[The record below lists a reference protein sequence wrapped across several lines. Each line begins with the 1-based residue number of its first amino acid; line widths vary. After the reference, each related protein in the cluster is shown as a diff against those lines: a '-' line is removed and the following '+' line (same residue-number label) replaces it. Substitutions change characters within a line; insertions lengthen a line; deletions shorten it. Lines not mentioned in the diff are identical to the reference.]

1 MRRLM
6 ALAVTISLRVI
17 FAAMVTV
24 WVWAQYQTFVALNAI
39 GTVYI
44 TARGLEIARV
54 PVQRPLEFWAGDRE
68 QVWDYLGE
76 MVFEQSETPTI
87 TKYTG
92 VVVRRSSP
100 TTHAVG
106 FSVAVRHW
114 TLVSIA
120 LVANVLHWLYHRR
133 KRKAV
138 PCDD

>member
-24 WVWAQYQTFVALNAI
+24 WVWAQYKTFEALNSI
-39 GTVYI
+39 GAVLV
-44 TARGLEIARV
+44 TARGVEIAIV

-68 QVWDYLGE
+68 QFWDYFGE
-76 MVFEQSETPTI
+76 MVFEQSLTPTI

-92 VVVRRSSP
+92 VVVIRSSP
-100 TTHAVG
+100 VCIR
-106 FSVAVRHW
+106 VAVRHG

-120 LVANVLHWLYHRR
+120 LMANVLHWLYHRR
-133 KRKAV
+133 RRRAV
-138 PCDD
+138 PCED